1 MMIGLSMVAIA
12 SATRPP
18 MDKPNVVML
27 FVDDLGYGDL
37 GFTGNPT
44 THTPNL
50 DALGAQQQQQQQQ
63 LEAWKPK
70 P

>member
-1 MMIGLSMVAIA
+1 MKELLLSLLVVAA
-12 SATRPP
+12 SKAPRPP
-18 MDKPNVVML
+18 LDRPNVVML

-50 DALGAQQQQQQQQ
+50 DSLGEWTAPLSSALV
-63 LEAWKPK
+63 
-70 P
+70 